1 MLRVLAFAL
10 LAGILVSFLLGAP
23 DRLKAR
29 DLVGYG
35 IAAVYFLLGAVMYF
49 AIAYLIFGLRQ

>member
-10 LAGILVSFLLGAP
+10 LTGILVSFLLGAP

-29 DLVGYG
+29 ELIGYL
-35 IAAVYFLLGAVMYF
+35 IAAAYFLTGAVTYL
-49 AIAYLIFGLRQ
+49 AIAYLFASRH

>member
-23 DRLKAR
+23 DRVKVR
-29 DLVGYG
+29 DVVGWFV
-35 IAAVYFLLGAVMYF
+35 AAAYFILGAVTYL
-49 AIAYLIFGLRQ
+49 AIAYLFAGRH